1 MSAQKPVYSRPSDDE
16 PAPAPKKRK
25 RHHKRKNAA
34 PTAVNESFT
43 PHEDDG
49 VTKRDP
55 TTEANTTITDN
66 AVLNTIDMADR
77 DTARTEFARVCEYLH
92 GQRELDARLI
102 SSMAR
107 MLSMR
112 LAVRDALII
121 AAIRPDMVDADAM
134 AAFAFEPHEPRT
146 ATLMGRL
153 LSGAFDTGDG
163 YDAET
168 LDRFDTLVGEAGH
181 EPDAPDAHGPA
192 HPRTTPHRFRSCGI
206 RCSKQRIRTYE
217 CSPTRAWAA
226 CRETR
231 TPWSAKPPDH
241 AVGDGNRAPRC
252 GANAGRSM
260 S

>member
-1 MSAQKPVYSRPSDDE
+1 MRRCASHAVFFVYRYGGRSGWFRDVGCRPRPIIDAGGRVRH
-16 PAPAPKKRK
+16 APGTDRK
-25 RHHKRKNAA
+25 
-34 PTAVNESFT
+34 ELIM
-43 PHEDDG
+43 
-49 VTKRDP
+49 
-55 TTEANTTITDN
+55 ANTTITDN

-121 AAIRPDMVDADAM
+121 AAIRPAMVDAAAM

-181 EPDAPDAHGPA
+181 EPDAPDAQCLAVRAYLAWWKRDKDTAMRLAFEALALSEDCTLAGIVCA
-192 HPRTTPHRFRSCGI
+192 ALTRGIMPRE
-206 RCSKQRIRTYE
+206 Q
-217 CSPTRAWAA
+217 A
-226 CRETR
+226 
-231 TPWSAKPPDH
+231 
-241 AVGDGNRAPRC
+241 
-252 GANAGRSM
+252 
-260 S
+260 

>member
-1 MSAQKPVYSRPSDDE
+1 M
-16 PAPAPKKRK
+16 
-25 RHHKRKNAA
+25 
-34 PTAVNESFT
+34 
-43 PHEDDG
+43 
-49 VTKRDP
+49 
-55 TTEANTTITDN
+55 ANTTITDN

-153 LSGAFDTGDG
+153 LTGAFETGEG
-163 YDAET
+163 YNAET
-168 LDRFDTLVGEAGH
+168 IDRFDALIDAADG
-181 EPDAPDAHGPA
+181 EPDAQCLAVRAYLAWWRRDTDNAMRLALEALALSEDCTLAGIVFA
-192 HPRTTPHRFRSCGI
+192 ALTRGILPRE
-206 RCSKQRIRTYE
+206 Q
-217 CSPTRAWAA
+217 A
-226 CRETR
+226 
-231 TPWSAKPPDH
+231 
-241 AVGDGNRAPRC
+241 
-252 GANAGRSM
+252 
-260 S
+260 